1 MAKSCKGCRFWRTI
15 SGEAAGIH
23 ACHFLLDT
31 GIPRY
36 CPPEECTYYTAKGLK
51 EMSQGK
57 ALTPEVIRLI
67 EQMSADGKSASYICK
82 TLGVGA
88 TSVYRVRSGQL
99 KSPET
104 VSTPIEPVPEDIKDS
119 GISAATSIPEPA
131 EKVKPEPDIQY
142 RKITDCDGQYRAAP
156 DNGGQTE
163 QPNNSRQLDYEEQ
176 REYIADVLKST
187 LEDIDEEIR
196 SFEERIGM
204 LQASL
209 EERRQK
215 QAYLR
220 DFIKSMR

>member
-1 MAKSCKGCRFWRTI
+1 
-15 SGEAAGIH
+15 
-23 ACHFLLDT
+23 
-31 GIPRY
+31 
-36 CPPEECTYYTAKGLK
+36 
-51 EMSQGK
+51 MSQGK
-57 ALTPEVIRLI
+57 PLTPEVIRLI
-67 EQMSADGKSASYICK
+67 EQMSADGKSISQICN
-82 TLGVGA
+82 TLGVSSS
-88 TSVYRVRSGQL
+88 TVTRVRNGKL

-131 EKVKPEPDIQY
+131 EKVKTEPDIQY
-142 RKITDCDGQYRAAP
+142 RKIMDCDGQQRTEP

-176 REYIADVLKST
+176 REYITDILKAT

-196 SFEERIGM
+196 GFEERIQT
-204 LQASL
+204 LSERL

-220 DFIKSMR
+220 DFIRGM

>member
-1 MAKSCKGCRFWRTI
+1 
-15 SGEAAGIH
+15 
-23 ACHFLLDT
+23 
-31 GIPRY
+31 
-36 CPPEECTYYTAKGLK
+36 
-51 EMSQGK
+51 MSQGK

-88 TSVYRVRSGQL
+88 TSVYKVRSGKL
-99 KSPET
+99 KPPET
-104 VSTPIEPVPEDIKDS
+104 VSTPIEPVPEETNVDNID
-119 GISAATSIPEPA
+119 TSIVPETA

-142 RKITDCDGQYRAAP
+142 RKITDCDGQYRTAP

-163 QPNNSRQLDYEEQ
+163 LPNNSRQLDYEEQ
-176 REYIADVLKST
+176 SRTETDYEKQKIYIVNILKAE
-187 LEDIDEEIR
+187 LGDIDEEIR
-196 SFEERIGM
+196 SFEERIEM

>member
-1 MAKSCKGCRFWRTI
+1 
-15 SGEAAGIH
+15 
-23 ACHFLLDT
+23 
-31 GIPRY
+31 
-36 CPPEECTYYTAKGLK
+36 
-51 EMSQGK
+51 MSQGK

-104 VSTPIEPVPEDIKDS
+104 VSTPIEPVPEETNVDNID
-119 GISAATSIPEPA
+119 TSIVPDVP
-131 EKVKPEPDIQY
+131 EKVKPESQLAELVKSDVQY
-142 RKITDCDGQYRAAP
+142 TRIDGQQRTETDC
-156 DNGGQTE
+156 GGQTE

-176 REYIADVLKST
+176 REYIADILKST

-196 SFEERIGM
+196 GFEERIQT
-204 LQASL
+204 LSERL

-220 DFIKSMR
+220 DFIRSM

>member
-1 MAKSCKGCRFWRTI
+1 
-15 SGEAAGIH
+15 
-23 ACHFLLDT
+23 
-31 GIPRY
+31 
-36 CPPEECTYYTAKGLK
+36 
-51 EMSQGK
+51 MSQGK

-82 TLGVGA
+82 TLGVGHS
-88 TSVYRVRSGQL
+88 TVYRVRSGQL

-131 EKVKPEPDIQY
+131 EKVKAEPDIQY
-142 RKITDCDGQYRAAP
+142 RKITDCDGQYRKIT
-156 DNGGQTE
+156 DCDGQTE

-176 REYIADVLKST
+176 REYIADILKST

-196 SFEERIGM
+196 GFEERIGM

-215 QAYLR
+215 QAFLR

>member
-1 MAKSCKGCRFWRTI
+1 
-15 SGEAAGIH
+15 
-23 ACHFLLDT
+23 
-31 GIPRY
+31 
-36 CPPEECTYYTAKGLK
+36 
-51 EMSQGK
+51 MSRGK

-82 TLGVGA
+82 TLGVGQA
-88 TSVYRVRSGQL
+88 TVYRVRSGQL

-104 VSTPIEPVPEDIKDS
+104 VSTPIEPVPEEVPADNI
-119 GISAATSIPEPA
+119 ISTYSISEIA
-131 EKVKPEPDIQY
+131 EKVKTEPDIQY
-142 RKITDCDGQYRAAP
+142 RKITDCDGQYRTAP

-176 REYIADVLKST
+176 REYIADILKST

-196 SFEERIGM
+196 SFEERIQT
-204 LQASL
+204 LTERL

-220 DFIKSMR
+220 DFIRSM

>member
-1 MAKSCKGCRFWRTI
+1 
-15 SGEAAGIH
+15 
-23 ACHFLLDT
+23 
-31 GIPRY
+31 
-36 CPPEECTYYTAKGLK
+36 
-51 EMSQGK
+51 MSKGK
-57 ALTPEVIRLI
+57 ALAPEVIRLI
-67 EQMSADGKSASYICK
+67 EQMSADGKSISQICN
-82 TLGVGA
+82 TLGVSSS
-88 TSVYRVRSGQL
+88 TVTRVRNGKL

-142 RKITDCDGQYRAAP
+142 RKITDCDGQYRTEP
-156 DNGGQTE
+156 DSGGQTE

-176 REYIADVLKST
+176 REYIADILKST

-196 SFEERIGM
+196 SFEERIQT
-204 LQASL
+204 LTERL

-215 QAYLR
+215 QAFLR

>member
-1 MAKSCKGCRFWRTI
+1 
-15 SGEAAGIH
+15 
-23 ACHFLLDT
+23 
-31 GIPRY
+31 
-36 CPPEECTYYTAKGLK
+36 
-51 EMSQGK
+51 MSRGK

-67 EQMSADGKSASYICK
+67 EQMSADGKSTSYICK
-82 TLGVGA
+82 TLSVGQ

-104 VSTPIEPVPEDIKDS
+104 VSTPIEPVPEETNVDNID
-119 GISAATSIPEPA
+119 TSIIPDTE
-131 EKVKPEPDIQY
+131 EKVKPEFQLTESEKSDVHYTRI
-142 RKITDCDGQYRAAP
+142 DGQYRTAP

-176 REYIADVLKST
+176 REYIADILKST

-196 SFEERIGM
+196 GFEERIQM
-204 LQASL
+204 LTERL

-220 DFIKSMR
+220 DFIRSV

>member
-36 CPPEECTYYTAKGLK
+36 CPPEECNYHTAKGLK

-82 TLGVGA
+82 TLGVGHS
-88 TSVYRVRSGQL
+88 TVYRVRSGQL

-104 VSTPIEPVPEDIKDS
+104 VSTPIEPVPEETNVDNID
-119 GISAATSIPEPA
+119 TSIIPDTE
-131 EKVKPEPDIQY
+131 ENVKPESQLAELEKSDVHYTRIDEQHQ
-142 RKITDCDGQYRAAP
+142 TDS
-156 DNGGQTE
+156 TE
-163 QPNNSRQLDYEEQ
+163 QCRTETDYEKQ
-176 REYIADVLKST
+176 KIYIINILRAELG
-187 LEDIDEEIR
+187 DINEEIR
-196 SFEERIGM
+196 SFEERIEM